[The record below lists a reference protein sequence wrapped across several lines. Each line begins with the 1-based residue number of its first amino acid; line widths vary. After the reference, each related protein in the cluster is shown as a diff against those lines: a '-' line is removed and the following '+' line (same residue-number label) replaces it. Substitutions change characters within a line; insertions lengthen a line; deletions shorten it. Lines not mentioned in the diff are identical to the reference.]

1 MLHVSVTRRLEEI
14 HHFDFELTPIKGQQ
28 MSQTG
33 NLVVRCNS
41 LAARLNQTDKLAACY
56 GSVVQARWRRVKLDM
71 VT

>member
-1 MLHVSVTRRLEEI
+1 
-14 HHFDFELTPIKGQQ
+14 
-28 MSQTG
+28 
-33 NLVVRCNS
+33 LVVRCNS